1 MVRIL
6 QLGMSANIGGMET
19 YLMAQYRQMDRAR
32 VQYDFL
38 YFPEKDEDEM
48 VFAAEVRAEGSRIYR
63 VVQRR
68 YAPFRHYR
76 EVASLFWKHRKEY
89 QAVVL
94 NTCSM
99 DYIFPLL
106 VAKFCSIPCR
116 ILHSHNSEN
125 GVPSSLPRRMM
136 ERMNTWISRRCVTHR
151 WACGKMAGQWMF
163 GKEKFTVIHN
173 AIDLARFHY
182 QPEVRASKRE
192 ELGLGDRFVLGNVAR
207 FSYQKNHAFLIDA
220 FAEVVKRR
228 PDALLL
234 LVGGVFGDS
243 RYYKEAKAK
252 VEAYG
257 IRDNVRFLGMR
268 QDTDALYQAFDVFV
282 LPSHFEGLCI
292 SAIEAQAAGLPV
304 VCSDALSE
312 ETRVS
317 RTYDPQS
324 LSLGPAAWAEA
335 ILRHRGDTR
344 HDGADDLRTAGYDIR
359 SEAKRVENF
368 YASLERASLGG
379 KGA

>member
-19 YLMAQYRQMDRAR
+19 YLMAQYRQMDHER

-48 VFAAEVRAEGSRIYR
+48 VFADEVRAQGSRIYR

-68 YAPFRHYR
+68 YAPFRHYQ
-76 EVASLFWKHRKEY
+76 EVARLLWAHRREY

-99 DYIFPLL
+99 DYVFPLL
-106 VAKFCSIPCR
+106 IAKLCGIPCR

-136 ERMNTWISRRCVTHR
+136 ERVNTWIARFAVTHH
-151 WACGKMAGQWMF
+151 WACGDMAGRWMF
-163 GKEKFTVIHN
+163 GKEPFTVIHN
-173 AIDLARFHY
+173 AIDLSRFHY

-192 ELGLGDRFVLGNVAR
+192 ELGLGNRFVLGNVAR

-220 FAEVVKRR
+220 FAEVVKRC

-234 LVGGVFGDS
+234 LVGGVFGNPK
-243 RYYKEAKAK
+243 YYEEAKEK
-252 VEAYG
+252 VTAYG
-257 IRDNVRFLGMR
+257 IEENVRFLGMR
-268 QDTDALYQAFDVFV
+268 KDTDALYQAFDVFV

-292 SAIEAQAAGLPV
+292 SAIEAQAAGLPI

-312 ETRVS
+312 ETCVS
-317 RTYDPQS
+317 RTYDPQP
-324 LSLGPAAWAEA
+324 LSSGPAAWADV
-335 ILRHRGDTR
+335 IVGHRGDAR
-344 HDGADDLRTAGYDIR
+344 HDGADDLRAAGYDICA
-359 SEAKRVENF
+359 EAKRVENF
-368 YASLERASLGG
+368 YASLEGERA
-379 KGA
+379 

>member
-1 MVRIL
+1 MIRIL

-19 YLMAQYRQMDRAR
+19 YLMAQYRQMDHAR

-38 YFPEKDEDEM
+38 YFPEKDGDEM
-48 VFAAEVRAEGSRIYR
+48 VFADEVRAEGSCIYR

-68 YAPFRHYR
+68 YAPLRHYR
-76 EVASLFWKHRKEY
+76 EVAALLWQHRREY
-89 QAVVL
+89 RAVVL

-106 VAKFCSIPCR
+106 VAKFCGIPCR

-136 ERMNTWISRRCVTHR
+136 EHMNTWIAHHCVTHH
-151 WACGKMAGQWMF
+151 WACGELAGQWMF
-163 GKEKFTVIHN
+163 GKEPFTVIHN

-182 QPEVRASKRE
+182 QPEVRAAKRE
-192 ELGLGDRFVLGNVAR
+192 ELGLVGRFVLGNVAR
-207 FSYQKNHAFLIDA
+207 FSYQKNHAFLIDT
-220 FAEVVKRR
+220 FAEVVKRC

-234 LVGGVFGDS
+234 LIGGVFGDPK
-243 RYYKEAKAK
+243 YYEEAKAK
-252 VEAYG
+252 VAAYG
-257 IRDNVRFLGMR
+257 IWENVRFLGMR
-268 QDTDALYQAFDVFV
+268 PDTDALYQAFDVFV

-292 SAIEAQAAGLPV
+292 SAIEAQAAGLPI

-317 RTYDPQS
+317 RTYDPQP
-324 LSLGPAAWAEA
+324 LSHGPVAWAEA
-335 ILRHRGDTR
+335 ILRHRGDAR
-344 HDGADDLRTAGYDIR
+344 HDGAADLRAAGYDIR
-359 SEAKRVENF
+359 NEAKRVEEF
-368 YASLERASLGG
+368 YASLEGASLEGEG
-379 KGA
+379 V